1 MADFFE
7 EIDTL
12 DIVES
17 HVQRV
22 LKLEESKANLLL
34 RRYKEVR
41 QELRDRLDRV
51 QGDTF
56 TAQQLRGV
64 LIQVDGAIA
73 AMNKGLKEA
82 IGEQSFDFALLGVED
97 QLSELQKFEKH
108 FTGAVVPI
116 NINAQLVAS
125 DTDNFLINRYESSI
139 NAYSE
144 GIRSM
149 LVTNLTNESLMESS
163 LSKVTRQLGTFFQGE
178 EWKLLRIA
186 RTELHNVYNL
196 GKMNGMLE
204 TRDQVLPDLMKTLYI
219 PMDARTGSDSKALS
233 RQSPI
238 VPIDEPFVQVWKG
251 QKRVYMAPPDRPNDR
266 SILIPY
272 RKDWENTP

>member
-1 MADFFE
+1 MDFFE
-7 EIDTL
+7 EVDTIG
-12 DIVES
+12 IVEN

-22 LKLEESKANLLL
+22 LKLEESKAKALL

-41 QELRDRLDRV
+41 QELRDRLDRFPE
-51 QGDTF
+51 GTF
-56 TAQQLRGV
+56 TNQQLRGV
-64 LIQVDGAIA
+64 LVQVDAAII
-73 AMNKGLKEA
+73 AMNQSLKEGM
-82 IGEQSFDFALLGVED
+82 GEVSPEVALLGVED
-97 QLSELQKFEKH
+97 QLDEIQKFEKY

-116 NINAQLVAS
+116 NINAQLIAE
-125 DTDNFLINRYESSI
+125 DTNNFLINKYEASI
-139 NAYSE
+139 SAYSE
-144 GIRSM
+144 SVRSM
-149 LVTNLTNESLMESS
+149 LTTNLTNEMLMESS
-163 LSKVTRQLGTFFQGE
+163 LSKVVRQLGTFFQGE

-186 RTELHNVYNL
+186 RTELHNSYNL